1 MRRPPGSR
9 LSLVARR
16 LAVLA
21 LTILLT
27 AACSSAKQGHAGPRG
42 PSSGRDALPS
52 PALSQRFADGGRCP
66 PDIAPELPSA
76 SGCVTS
82 VTADLDGNGRL
93 DRFVVFGH
101 LVNGDPVSWWAEGLI
116 GGASRPTPPFLLP
129 VGLAVGGAATV
140 YPRVAGAAEA
150 NGERGAEVF
159 VQLSADLYHSGA
171 LPIDAIFDVRGGHVV
186 PVRAGGR
193 LFTFPTDGIS
203 RFGDGARCE
212 TVAGQPVFALT
223 HVEIL
228 PNGWEW
234 SIRSYRWKGLALVP
248 DGAHSGRLPAIS
260 IGDPRVYRFYQLI
273 CGGLRFSTVTTSYPL
288 P

>member
-1 MRRPPGSR
+1 MRRPHGSR
-9 LSLVARR
+9 LSIAARR

-27 AACSSAKQGHAGPRG
+27 PACSSARGDLPAPGG
-42 PSSGRDALPS
+42 PSPGRDALPS
-52 PALSQRFADGGRCP
+52 PALSQRFADGGACP
-66 PDIAPELPSA
+66 RDAAPELPSA
-76 SGCVTS
+76 SGCATS
-82 VTADLDGNGRL
+82 VTADLDGNGRP

-101 LVNGDPVSWWAEGLI
+101 LVNGDPVSWWAEGLLA
-116 GGASRPTPPFLLP
+116 GASRPTPPLRLP
-129 VGLAVGGAATV
+129 VGRAVGGAATV

-171 LPIDAIFDVRGGHVV
+171 QPIDAIFDVRDGRVV
-186 PVRAGGR
+186 PVRAAGR
-193 LFTFPTDGIS
+193 LFTFRTDGIS
-203 RFGDGARCE
+203 RFGDGAKCE

-234 SIRSYRWKGLALVP
+234 STRLYRWEALTLVP
-248 DGAHSGRLPAIS
+248 DGARSGRLPPIS
-260 IGDPRVYRFYQLI
+260 VGDPRVYRFYQLI
-273 CGGLRFSTVTTSYPL
+273 CGGLRLSTVTASYPL